1 MYESF
6 FGFREK
12 PFSLAPDAS
21 FFFLS
26 EKHDLALTQLQYA
39 LQSQALIT
47 VITGE
52 IGCGKTTLLQKII
65 GESEDDITIGLLNY
79 THSSFGDLLNWV
91 LLAFDLDHKLKSKV
105 DRYKSLVQ
113 FFVSEY
119 ANNRRTML
127 IVDEAQNMDDDTL
140 EELRMLSN
148 INVDKDQVLQ
158 LVLVGQP
165 ELRERLR
172 RPNLYQF
179 AQRIAVDYHID
190 ALGLAETADY
200 IKHRLEI
207 AGGDPRIFLSE
218 TYELVYRHSR
228 GVPRLINIV
237 CDTALLYAYAS
248 QQKVV
253 DAALIGEAIKDREKS
268 AYFGNILSSSTED
281 TALATTAD
289 YEQLTDDTKSEP
301 PNLQKQHSAGTLAT
315 DGQRVAQPDASE
327 MLQELAAIAA
337 EREIGNEPTHDP
349 SESTPRSLVDERP
362 VSQEV
367 NFSEITVADPESS
380 ITAASDEFQPV
391 WPIPRELEETIEPPT
406 RITSTPD
413 KPQRLRRVAPLLAV
427 LFLAVLAGLYMF
439 PELIPVPPAVSPE
452 AESGE
457 ELAIEPAPVLPT
469 NENTTAGSSRVPGF
483 VAESNIG
490 DLQSTSPLV
499 TGDAND
505 GGEAAGVPDQRS
517 ADVQIQHWLS
527 QAEQYLARGRLLEPA
542 DANAYDS
549 LQKILAYRP
558 DHPEALRRM
567 ESIGTRLQAMAT
579 EAEEDQRWDQAGAHL
594 RSLLSIRPEHE
605 LARDRL
611 TALESAARER
621 EQIRQWLEEA
631 EILIVAG
638 RLVQPEGGN
647 AYEIV
652 RRILE
657 LQPQHSAAASALN
670 TIKVKLLDASDRATG
685 DNRLQT
691 AIQHLRDLLTVDPN
705 HAVALSRIETLRAKA
720 AQQEQTRK
728 DLAQA
733 EKQIEMGKLVA
744 PEGDN
749 AFETLRVVLAREPLN
764 SVALEALEN
773 IKTML
778 MDRANIATENDQ
790 RDIAITQLNKL
801 LAIEPQHAVAKSLLE
816 ELEAEEKKG
825 ENILKWLVE
834 AERYLDNGQLT
845 QPEGGNA
852 YEFLNRVLEAQP
864 DNEQALSAIET
875 IKRTLLD
882 RAEQA
887 MAAAQWDLADTHL
900 STLLTIQP
908 DSPAAQAMLSTVQ
921 TRIQSQQQILRWLSQ
936 AEQYLRSG
944 NLLDPPGS
952 NAYELLQKVLAE
964 EPAHVQAIELLS
976 QLADLVFE
984 LADRAMSEQDYVRA
998 RVHLERLSSLDL
1010 AGERVRSQLDLL
1022 SQAEY
1027 TQRRVGELMALAR
1040 SYIASGRLVKPE
1052 KENAYD
1058 LLSQVIELQPENPE
1072 VLDAITRIE
1081 KKLLEEAREARR
1093 NQQWNEAKNH
1103 LQDLLQLDPDH
1114 TVAKIEL
1121 QEVES
1126 TLEQLLRIQDLLLE
1140 AQEYVDAGQLTMP
1153 PRLNAY
1159 ETFEQV
1165 LQYEPQNPSALAG
1178 IDSIKATLLRSAQE
1192 AKRQRQFESA
1202 KASLRVLLSLQPD
1215 HAAALSE
1222 VEQIENQLLNEEQ
1235 ISEWLKE
1242 AWEHIQAGRLVA
1254 PENTNAY
1261 QTLQR
1266 VVDRQPNNS
1275 QALAAIET
1283 IKSQLLQAMRQ
1294 ATQQRE
1300 WEQVQTR
1307 SKQLLQVDGDHPAA
1321 LASLELAQRQISTAR
1336 KVKQWMSDATRLLG
1350 SGQLIKPPG
1359 TNAYETLRKVLSR
1372 EPDHAPALAA
1382 IESIIERLLDRA
1394 AEQQSAE
1401 QWEPAASTLREVLV
1415 IKPDN
1420 GNALT
1425 MLAEIEHHIQ
1435 TQREIEGWLEKATQY
1450 AVSGPTVGPP
1460 NANLYELLQKVLE
1473 RDPDNPRATEAVE
1486 TIKSELMR
1494 SATVAQQRQEW
1505 QAASSH
1511 LRYLLH
1517 IDPENLVLRSNLQTI
1532 EERIERE
1539 RKLTHWLQLA
1549 EKNLKAGRLVDPIGD
1564 NAYDALRNVLS
1575 MEPDH
1580 AEAKRGIDSIKTKL
1594 WQDAVSAGEQ
1604 ELWEQARQ
1612 HLENLLLIDPNHP
1625 EGVARMSLVTANI
1638 QRDEERAR
1646 RAELAEIL
1654 SILQHEENSPPT
1666 DTGPQ
1671 TSDPEEIL
1679 NIITGREN

>member
-12 PFSLAPDAS
+12 PFSLVPDAS

-26 EKHDLALTQLQYA
+26 EKHDLALTQLRYA

-47 VITGE
+47 VITGG
-52 IGCGKTTLLQKII
+52 IGCGKTTLVQKII

-79 THSSFGDLLNWV
+79 THSSFGDLLQWV
-91 LLAFDLDHKLKSKV
+91 LLAFDLDYKLKSKV
-105 DRYKSLVQ
+105 RRYKSLVQ
-113 FFVSEY
+113 FFISEY

-190 ALGLAETADY
+190 PLGLAETADY

-207 AGGDPRIFLSE
+207 VGGDPQIFLSE
-218 TYELVYRHSR
+218 TYELVYRYSR

-237 CDTALLYAYAS
+237 CDIALLYAYAS

-253 DAALIGEAIKDREKS
+253 DAVLIGEAIKDREKS
-268 AYFGNILSSSTED
+268 AYFGNILGSSTED
-281 TALATTAD
+281 AASAATAD
-289 YEQLTDDTKSEP
+289 YEQPTDDTKPEP
-301 PNLQKQHSAGTLAT
+301 PNLQKQHSAVTLAH
-315 DGQRVAQPDASE
+315 DRQRIAQPDASE

-337 EREIGNEPTHDP
+337 EPEIANEPAHDP
-349 SESTPRSLVDERP
+349 SESMPRPPENEWP
-362 VSQEV
+362 VSQEE
-367 NFSEITVADPESS
+367 NIDDLTVADPESS
-380 ITAASDEFQPV
+380 ITTASDELPPV
-391 WPIPRELEETIEPPT
+391 WPIPQELEETSGPSA
-406 RITSTPD
+406 RVTSTPD
-413 KPQRLRRVAPLLAV
+413 KPQPLRRVALLLSV
-427 LFLAVLAGLYMF
+427 LFLAVLAVFYMF

-452 AESGE
+452 AEPGK
-457 ELAIEPAPVLPT
+457 ELAIEPAPVSPT
-469 NENTTAGSSRVPGF
+469 NENAPAGRSRVPGF
-483 VAESNIG
+483 VAESNVG
-490 DLQSTSPLV
+490 DLQSSSPSV
-499 TGDAND
+499 T
-505 GGEAAGVPDQRS
+505 GEAADVPDQRS
-517 ADVQIQHWLS
+517 ADAQIQQWLS
-527 QAEQYLARGRLLEPA
+527 QAEQYLAQGRLIEPA
-542 DANAYDS
+542 DGNAYDS

-558 DHPEALRRM
+558 DHPQALRRI
-567 ESIGTRLQAMAT
+567 ESIGTRLLAMAT
-579 EAEEDQRWDQAGAHL
+579 EAEEDQRWDQASAHL

-611 TALESAARER
+611 TALESAAQER

-631 EILIVAG
+631 ERLIVAG

-657 LQPQHSAAASALN
+657 LQPQHSAASSALN
-670 TIKVKLLDASDRATG
+670 TIKVRLLDASDRATG
-685 DNRLQT
+685 QNQLQT
-691 AIQHLRDLLTVDPN
+691 AIEHLQDLLTVDPN
-705 HAVALSRIETLRAKA
+705 HTVALSRIETLRAKA
-720 AQQEQTRK
+720 AQEEQTRK

-733 EKQIEMGKLVA
+733 ATQIETGKLVA

-749 AFETLRVVLAREPLN
+749 AVETLRVVLAREPLN

-773 IKTML
+773 IKTKL
-778 MDRANIATENDQ
+778 LDSANVATENDQ

-801 LAIEPQHAVAKSLLE
+801 LTIEPQHAVAISLLE
-816 ELEAEEKKG
+816 ELEAEEKK
-825 ENILKWLVE
+825 ENNIQKWLVE

-845 QPEGGNA
+845 QPEGDNA

-900 STLLTIQP
+900 NTLLTIQP
-908 DSPAAQAMLSTVQ
+908 DSPAAQTMLSTVQ
-921 TRIQSQQQILRWLSQ
+921 TRIQSRQQILQWLSQ
-936 AEQYLRSG
+936 AEQHLRSG

-964 EPAHVQAIELLS
+964 EPEHVQAIELLS
-976 QLADLVFE
+976 QLTDLELE
-984 LADRAMSEQDYVRA
+984 LADRAMSEQDYVQA

-1010 AGERVRSQLDLL
+1010 AGERVRSKLDLL
-1022 SQAEY
+1022 GQAEY

-1072 VLDAITRIE
+1072 ALDAVTRIE
-1081 KKLLEEAREARR
+1081 KQLLEEAREAKR
-1093 NQQWNEAKNH
+1093 NQQWDEAKNH
-1103 LQDLLQLDPDH
+1103 LQGLLQLDPNH

-1165 LQYEPQNPSALAG
+1165 LQYEPHNPSALAG
-1178 IDSIKATLLRSAQE
+1178 INSIKATLLRSARE

-1202 KASLRVLLSLQPD
+1202 KASLRTLLSLQPD

-1235 ISEWLKE
+1235 ISKWLKE

-1254 PENTNAY
+1254 PENSNAY
-1261 QTLQR
+1261 QTLQQ
-1266 VVDRQPNNS
+1266 VLDRQANNS
-1275 QALAAIET
+1275 EALAAIET

-1294 ATQQRE
+1294 ATEQRE

-1307 SKQLLQVDGDHPAA
+1307 SRQLLQIDGDQPAA
-1321 LASLELAQRQISTAR
+1321 LASLKLAQRQISTAR
-1336 KVKQWMSDATRLLG
+1336 DIKQWMSDAARLLG

-1359 TNAYETLRKVLSR
+1359 ANAYESLQKVLSR

-1382 IESIIERLLDRA
+1382 IESIIKRLLDRA

-1420 GNALT
+1420 SNALT
-1425 MLAEIEHHIQ
+1425 MLAKIEHHIQ
-1435 TQREIEGWLEKATQY
+1435 TQREIEGWLDKATQY
-1450 AVSGPTVGPP
+1450 AVSGQTVGPP
-1460 NANLYELLQKVLE
+1460 NANVYELLQKVLE

-1486 TIKSELMR
+1486 TIKSNLMR
-1494 SATVAQQRQEW
+1494 SATVAQQRQQW

-1517 IDPENLVLRSNLQTI
+1517 IDPENVAFRSNLQTI

-1539 RKLTHWLQLA
+1539 RQITHWLQLA
-1549 EKNLKAGRLVDPIGD
+1549 EKNLKAGRLVDPVGD

-1575 MEPDH
+1575 VEPDH
-1580 AEAKRGIDSIKTKL
+1580 VEAKRGIDFIKTQL
-1594 WQDAVSAGEQ
+1594 WQDAVNAGKQ

-1638 QRDEERAR
+1638 QRDEERAG
-1646 RAELAEIL
+1646 RAELVEIL
-1654 SILQHEENSPPT
+1654 SILQQEENSPPT
-1666 DTGPQ
+1666 DASPQ

-1679 NIITGREN
+1679 NIITGGEN